1 MITISQLCNTTEEN
15 IKKGEPCLAAK
26 MLMEMDVPNIF
37 KLLDDM
43 NLKSAQECADAIEKI
58 TYAVTVDFFLNNKD
72 NRKNIKI
79 KVLQLK
85 FQSYF
90 LSRDF
95 SKNAKADGLTYFYK
109 KLIRKNLLERLKIF
123 KNEKNKDT
131 FSMHQKK
138 LKKYTISVTK
148 I

>member
-79 KVLQLK
+79 K
-85 FQSYF
+85 
-90 LSRDF
+90 
-95 SKNAKADGLTYFYK
+95 AG
-109 KLIRKNLLERLKIF
+109 
-123 KNEKNKDT
+123 
-131 FSMHQKK
+131 
-138 LKKYTISVTK
+138 
-148 I
+148 